1 MTAAEVT
8 SAPPARWLIGHL
20 SEYQSL
26 LVELD
31 EQPGLHPLIADP
43 FSGTT
48 EVLRTALIEISYP
61 SLYVDARSLVNE
73 LDLAMAI
80 GDSAIRTL
88 QPAAEAWWTGIAPP
102 GDLGGVRLRRKLHEL
117 SLDTQSIQLGEGLG
131 SQTLD
136 DALRLAVHLAGGPI
150 AVAIDHLDDLLRHGR
165 ADRADPLATL
175 RTARQ
180 RLPDLQLVLVGRP
193 EGPLERAL
201 KDPRHPLF
209 RAGQP
214 QHLRRSYA
222 DRFVND
228 LAIGRPWLPNGATA
242 STVKIAAD
250 LAAGVPAY
258 VWAIVDRVAAEPAP
272 VQQIWKRYRDERS
285 VAVTR
290 HAETL
295 GALHPIALPVAA
307 SVAAGLGA
315 YALPFNDGRVRAALR
330 SMQSAGA
337 AWQPAPRT
345 WGISDPLL
353 ASWLRENAPPWIRR
367 RARAA
372 TRGHDPDR

>member
-1 MTAAEVT
+1 MTAAETT

-20 SEYQSL
+20 SDYQSL

-31 EQPGLHPLIADP
+31 ERPGLHPLIADP

-48 EVLRTALIEISYP
+48 EVLRTALTELSYA
-61 SLYVDARSLVNE
+61 SLYVDARPLVDE

-80 GDSAIRTL
+80 GDSAIRAL

-102 GDLGGVRLRRKLHEL
+102 GDLGGVRLRRKLSEL
-117 SLDTQSIQLGEGLG
+117 SLDTQPIQLGEGPG
-131 SQTLD
+131 SQTLE

-150 AVAIDHLDDLLRHGR
+150 AVAIDHIDDLLRHGR

-193 EGPLERAL
+193 GGQLETAL
-201 KDPRHPLF
+201 EDPGHPLF
-209 RAGQP
+209 RAGQT
-214 QHLRRSYA
+214 QYLRRSYA
-222 DRFVND
+222 DRFVSD
-228 LAIGRPWLPNGATA
+228 LAIGRPWLPDGASA
-242 STVKIAAD
+242 STVQIAAE
-250 LAAGVPAY
+250 LASGVPAY

-272 VQQIWKRYRDERS
+272 VQQVWNRYRDERS
-285 VAVTR
+285 SQVTR

-295 GALHPIALPVAA
+295 GAIHPIALPVAA
-307 SVAAGLGA
+307 SVATGLGA
-315 YALPFNDGRVRAALR
+315 YALPLNDGRVRAALQ
-330 SMQSAGA
+330 SLQSAGA
-337 AWQPAPRT
+337 VWQPAPRS
-345 WGISDPLL
+345 WGVADPLL
-353 ASWLRENAPPWIRR
+353 ASWLRENAPPWVRR

-372 TRGHDPDR
+372 TRGPET